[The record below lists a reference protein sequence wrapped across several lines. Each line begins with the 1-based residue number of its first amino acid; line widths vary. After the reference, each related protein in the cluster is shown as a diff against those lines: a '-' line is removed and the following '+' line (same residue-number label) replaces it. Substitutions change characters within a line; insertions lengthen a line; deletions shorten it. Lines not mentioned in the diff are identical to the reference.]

1 MLDQPHPYT
10 LRQLQYVLAVAD
22 HLSFRRAAE
31 ACHVSQPALSAQIA
45 QLEEQLGVVLFE
57 RDRRRVLLTPA
68 GELLLPRMRR
78 LVVDGHALTDAA
90 RRAADPLAS
99 TLRIGVI
106 PTIAPYLLPLI
117 APSLR
122 QRFPALVTLWTED
135 KTPTL
140 AARLAAGTMEAALLA
155 LEADLGD
162 VEHATV
168 AVDPFVLALPPGHA
182 LAVDATPIPLTSLAG
197 QSLLLLDEGH
207 CFRTQVLAHCAR
219 AGVDELAWRAT
230 SLGTLAQMVASG
242 AGITLL
248 PRLAVATEA
257 ARAGLVTRALAE
269 PAPHRTIVLAWRAGS
284 PLGPAL
290 TTLAAAMRDALSA

>member
-1 MLDQPHPYT
+1 MSDQPHPYT

-45 QLEEQLGVVLFE
+45 QLEDQLGVVLFE

-78 LVVDGHALTDAA
+78 LVVDGHALADAA
-90 RRAADPLAS
+90 RRAADPFAS

-122 QRFPALVTLWTED
+122 QRFPSLVALWTED

-162 VEHATV
+162 VEYAPV
-168 AVDPFVLALPPGHA
+168 ALDPFVLALPPGHP
-182 LAVDATPIPLTSLAG
+182 LAADAAPISLAALAG

-257 ARAGLVTRALAE
+257 ARAGLVTRTLAE
-269 PAPHRTIVLAWRAGS
+269 PSPHRTIVLAWRAGS
-284 PLGPAL
+284 PLGPAM
-290 TTLAAAMRDALSA
+290 TTLAAAMREALAG